1 MISKILFYSI
11 SNSRCYAV
19 VSKAVVTKDTFIY
32 THDKLY
38 YIVSPSMIHSADT
51 VSIREGTMHVKIV
64 YFKSMTKTVFS
75 RPLWCPKINNAKL
88 CRKNYVH
95 FIKCVLKWLGAYTK
109 IEIRMNLTNKF
120 TRKTIP
126 LIFRIFKE
134 KYKKSYIWFV

>member
-1 MISKILFYSI
+1 MACNLIFINIRIYYRTTLQNKELLCILVFATNDSHMISKILFYSI

-19 VSKAVVTKDTFIY
+19 VSEAVVTKDTFIY

-75 RPLWCPKINNAKL
+75 RPL
-88 CRKNYVH
+88 
-95 FIKCVLKWLGAYTK
+95 
-109 IEIRMNLTNKF
+109 
-120 TRKTIP
+120 
-126 LIFRIFKE
+126 
-134 KYKKSYIWFV
+134 